1 MAAPSSSGW
10 NAISELPKDRKDGRR
25 MLLWDVDQ
33 PVIGRW
39 DPDRGGWED
48 PDSMS
53 IYEEIVLWADIL
65 APQ

>member
-1 MAAPSSSGW
+1 MALPSSSGW
-10 NAISELPKDRKDGRR
+10 NAISELPKDRKNGRR

-39 DPDRGGWED
+39 DPDRRGWED

-53 IYEEIVLWADIL
+53 IYEEIVFWADIL

>member
-1 MAAPSSSGW
+1 MALPSSSGW

-25 MLLWDVDQ
+25 MLLWEVDQ

-39 DPDRGGWED
+39 DPDREGWDD

-53 IYEEIVLWADIL
+53 IYEDIILWADIL
-65 APQ
+65 SPH

>member
-1 MAAPSSSGW
+1 MALPSSSGW
-10 NAISELPKDRKDGRR
+10 NAISELPKNRKDGRR

-39 DPDRGGWED
+39 DPERTGWED

-53 IYEEIVLWADIL
+53 IYEEIVFWADIL

>member
-1 MAAPSSSGW
+1 MTTPSTSDW
-10 NAISELPKDRKDGRR
+10 HPISAVPDDRKDGRR
-25 MLLWDVDQ
+25 LLLWDFDQ

-39 DPDRGGWED
+39 DPDREGWED

-53 IYEEIVLWADIL
+53 IYDEIVLWADVF